1 MKETKNYLRDLRKD
15 LGLSQESMADDMGI
29 SQSKYSKME
38 TGKKKIELKDI
49 EDITRVSGKDKV
61 EVFQKLNG
69 MKLENIINEG
79 HDNHNV
85 INVTN
90 EELFKMLLE
99 GKDKLLEEKDKRIL
113 EKEAI
118 NQEQKRY
125 IEYLEDKLKNVG
137 LL

>member
-1 MKETKNYLRDLRKD
+1 MKEIHNYLRDLRKD

-49 EDITRVSGKDKV
+49 EEITKVAGKDKT

-69 MKLENIINEG
+69 MTIENIIHEG
-79 HDNHNV
+79 HDNQNV

-90 EELFKMLLE
+90 EELFRMLLE
-99 GKDKLLEEKDKRIL
+99 VKDKLIIEKDKRIE
-113 EKEAI
+113 EKDAI

>member
-1 MKETKNYLRDLRKD
+1 MKEIHNYLRDLRKD

-49 EDITRVSGKDKV
+49 EEKTKVAGKDKT

-69 MKLENIINEG
+69 MTIENIIHEG
-79 HDNHNV
+79 HDNQNV

-90 EELFKMLLE
+90 EELFRMLLE
-99 GKDKLLEEKDKRIL
+99 VKDKLIIEKDKRIE
-113 EKEAI
+113 EKDAI

>member
-1 MKETKNYLRDLRKD
+1 
-15 LGLSQESMADDMGI
+15 
-29 SQSKYSKME
+29 
-38 TGKKKIELKDI
+38 LKDI
-49 EDITRVSGKDKV
+49 EEITKVAGKDKS
-61 EVFQKLNG
+61 EIFQKLNG

-90 EELFKMLLE
+90 EELFRMLLE
-99 GKDKLLEEKDKRIL
+99 VKDKLIIEKDKRIA
-113 EKEAI
+113 EKEST